1 MIHRAILGSL
11 ERFFGILIEHYKG
24 NFPVWL
30 SPTQVIILPI
40 TEKVNDYALK
50 IETFLKKHGIRC
62 ETDLRNEK
70 ISYKIR
76 DAEKNKIPY
85 MVIVGNKEE
94 KEGNISLRVHT
105 IGDRGKME
113 LEKFVEMVTN
123 LDKNKSLKYII

>member
-1 MIHRAILGSL
+1 M
-11 ERFFGILIEHYKG
+11 
-24 NFPVWL
+24 
-30 SPTQVIILPI
+30 
-40 TEKVNDYALK
+40 
-50 IETFLKKHGIRC
+50 
-62 ETDLRNEK
+62 RNEK

-85 MVIVGNKEE
+85 MAIVGDKEE

-123 LDKNKSLKYII
+123 LDKNKSLE